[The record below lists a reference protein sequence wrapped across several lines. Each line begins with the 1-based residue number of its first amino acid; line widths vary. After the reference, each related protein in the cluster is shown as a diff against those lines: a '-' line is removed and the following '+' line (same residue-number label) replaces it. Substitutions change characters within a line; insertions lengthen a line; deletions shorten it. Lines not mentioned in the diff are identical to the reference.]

1 MGKQKI
7 VVAYSG
13 GLDTSVMVHWLKK
26 HYDADIIT
34 CTGNLGQTK
43 ESQSLQKKAHAAGA
57 SRVYSIDLRK
67 VFLEEY
73 AFPALQAGALYE
85 EAYPMATSI
94 GRPLLAK
101 TMVEV
106 ARKEGATMIAHGCT
120 GKGNDQV
127 RFEVS
132 IGALAPD
139 IQVLAPLRT
148 WEFKS
153 REEEIEYAAANG
165 IPVSATVKN
174 PYSIDE
180 NLWGTSIE
188 CGVLEDPMVEPPLDA
203 FQSTASPELAPDE
216 SEEVT
221 IGFEKGVPVSI
232 DGREMDSVSLV
243 EFLNSLG
250 ARNAIGRLDM
260 IENRLVGIKSREVY
274 EAPAA
279 TILHFAHKELERLTL
294 DKAVSH
300 YKTLVAHE
308 YADLIYN
315 GMWHSPLREALA
327 AFVEKTQERVTGIVK
342 VRLYKGT
349 TRVVARSS
357 QYSLYDPMLA
367 TYTAEDR
374 FDHKASE
381 GFIKIYG
388 LPLKT
393 YNRVAE
399 KQNGKATKPA
409 PDTVGTGGHHTK
421 ELYVALE
428 Q

>member
-1 MGKQKI
+1 MSKQNI

-13 GLDTSVMVHWLKK
+13 GLDTSVMVHWLKA
-26 HYDADIIT
+26 HYDAEIIT

-43 ESQSLQKKAHAAGA
+43 ETSSLREKAAAAGA
-57 SRVYSIDLRK
+57 SKVYYIDLRK
-67 VFLEEY
+67 EFLEEY

-106 ARKEGATMIAHGCT
+106 ARKENATMIAHGCT

-139 IQVLAPLRT
+139 IQVLAPLRM

-153 REEEIEYAAANG
+153 REEEIAYAATHG
-165 IPVSATVKN
+165 IPVSATVKS

-188 CGVLEDPMVEPPLDA
+188 CGVLEDPTVEPPLDA
-203 FQSTASPELAPDE
+203 FQSTVSPELAPDE
-216 SEEVT
+216 SDEVT
-221 IGFEKGVPVSI
+221 IGFQKGIPVSI
-232 DGREMDSVSLV
+232 DGREMDCIALV
-243 EFLNSLG
+243 EFLNALG
-250 ARNAIGRLDM
+250 AQNAIGRIDL

-294 DKAVSH
+294 DKAVMH
-300 YKTLVAHE
+300 YKMLVAHE
-308 YADLIYN
+308 YANLIYN
-315 GMWHSPLREALA
+315 GLWHSALREALA
-327 AFVEKTQERVTGIVK
+327 AFVKKTQDRVSGSVK

-349 TRVVARSS
+349 MRVVSRHSPF
-357 QYSLYDPMLA
+357 SLYDPMLA
-367 TYTAEDR
+367 TYTAEDQ

-393 YNRVAE
+393 YTRVRE
-399 KQNGKATKPA
+399 RIEGKQQGLPYESEPVNGSR
-409 PDTVGTGGHHTK
+409 H
-421 ELYVALE
+421 
-428 Q
+428 

>member
-1 MGKQKI
+1 MTKQKI

-26 HYDADIIT
+26 HYDAEIIT

-43 ESQSLQKKAHAAGA
+43 ESASLEEKAYKAGA
-57 SRVYSIDLRK
+57 SKVYKIDLRRE
-67 VFLEEY
+67 FLEQF
-73 AFPALQAGALYE
+73 AFPALKAGAMYE
-85 EAYPMATSI
+85 EAYPMATSL

-101 TMVEV
+101 TMVDI

-132 IGALAPD
+132 IGALAPE
-139 IQVLAPLRT
+139 IKVLAPLRT

-153 REEEIEYAAANG
+153 REEEIAYAAEYG
-165 IPVSATVKN
+165 IPVSATVKS

-188 CGVLEDPMVEPPLDA
+188 CGVLEDPMVEPPADA
-203 FQSTASPELAPDE
+203 YQSTTSPHQAPD
-216 SEEVT
+216 SAEEVT
-221 IGFEKGVPVSI
+221 VGFEQGIPTSI
-232 DGREMDSVSLV
+232 DGEARDAIALV
-243 EFLNSLG
+243 EHVNRLG
-250 ARNAIGRLDM
+250 ARHGVGRIDL

-274 EAPAA
+274 EAPGAM
-279 TILHFAHKELERLTL
+279 ILHFAHKELERLTL
-294 DKAVSH
+294 DKAVAH
-300 YKTLVAHE
+300 YKAIVAHE
-308 YADLIYN
+308 YANLIYN
-315 GMWHSPLREALA
+315 GLWHSPLREALA
-327 AFVEKTQERVTGIVK
+327 AFVDKTQERVTGTVT

-349 TRVVARSS
+349 IQVVARNS
-357 QYSLYDPMLA
+357 QYSLYDPHLA
-367 TYTAEDR
+367 TYTTEDQ

-393 YNRVAE
+393 YNRVGQRV
-399 KQNGKATKPA
+399 KRNGQSTGHPSTKSTA
-409 PDTVGTGGHHTK
+409 PSGSAHAAVG
-421 ELYVALE
+421 